1 MKFTCTLLFA
11 SIALAQTAASAQTP
25 APAKPHPA
33 AHAPT
38 AAHPA
43 THACITVPTLSPKI
57 PALPAGAPC
66 AKALYT
72 LTTVPNIKVDYSAP
86 EEGTALKDTL
96 GLDSTT
102 FSLAYVDTKVGT
114 GELAAPH
121 KWYTIHYS
129 LYLADGTKIESSL
142 DPGKE
147 PLAFPVGQHQV
158 IAGWDTGFAGMH
170 VGGKRRL
177 FIPFQLGYGPQAHG
191 GIPPKSALIFDLE
204 LISQSDEK
212 PAPKTPPTPPAANK
226 SVMPLPGGSAPG
238 STAVT
243 GHSAGSSMPQ
253 SATPATPPA
262 AAQPVPATPPAAPPT
277 AASPKPQ

>member
-1 MKFTCTLLFA
+1 MKFTCTLFLV
-11 SIALAQTAASAQTP
+11 SIALVQTAALAQTP
-25 APAKPHPA
+25 APAKAQPTTHTA
-33 AHAPT
+33 T
-38 AAHPA
+38 AAHTATATHPA
-43 THACITVPTLSPKI
+43 VHACITLPALSPKI

-72 LTTVPNIKVDYSAP
+72 LTTVPNIKVEYVAP
-86 EEGTALKDTL
+86 EEGAALKDTL

-102 FSLAYVDTKVGT
+102 FSLAYIDTKVGT

-147 PLAFPVGQHQV
+147 PLVFPVGQHQV

-170 VGGKRRL
+170 IGGKRRL

-191 GIPPKSALIFDLE
+191 GIPPKSELIFDLE

-212 PAPKTPPTPPAANK
+212 PVPKTPPTPPAANK
-226 SVMPLPGGSAPG
+226 SVMPQPGGGSGPAP
-238 STAVT
+238 S
-243 GHSAGSSMPQ
+243 PK
-253 SATPATPPA
+253 PATPPA
-262 AAQPVPATPPAAPPT
+262 SAPPASQPTATPPSQPT
-277 AASPKPQ
+277 ATPPKPQ

>member
-1 MKFTCTLLFA
+1 MKFTCTLFLA
-11 SIALAQTAASAQTP
+11 SIALAQTFASAQTP
-25 APAKPHPA
+25 APAKAQPATHTATA
-33 AHAPT
+33 AHTGT

-43 THACITVPTLSPKI
+43 THACVTLPTLSPKI

-66 AKALYT
+66 ARALYT
-72 LTTVPNIKVDYSAP
+72 LTTVPNIKIDYSAP

-102 FSLAYVDTKVGT
+102 FSLAYIDTKVGT

-147 PLAFPVGQHQV
+147 PLVFPVGQHQV

-191 GIPPKSALIFDLE
+191 GIPPKSELIFDLE

-212 PAPKTPPTPPAANK
+212 PASKTPPTPPAANK
-226 SVMPLPGGSAPG
+226 SMSPLPGGSAPSSAPG
-238 STAVT
+238 ST
-243 GHSAGSSMPQ
+243 SAPNPAAPPA
-253 SATPATPPA
+253 SAPPATPPA
-262 AAQPVPATPPAAPPT
+262 AT
-277 AASPKPQ
+277 APKPQ